1 MSSQLRMNL
10 KRKEMKTM
18 QYEKPEIVLVASAT
32 AAIQSMTK
40 GGQVNPDAS
49 VKPTIGM
56 YESDE

>member
-1 MSSQLRMNL
+1 
-10 KRKEMKTM
+10 MKTM